1 MAVTS
6 QPVWQ
11 FRDPERYR
19 RAYELLMMEQPRD
32 RVAHQIAMSGLSTE
46 DATALVAEAWE
57 AGRGDRRGEGR
68 TEIMRG
74 VGVFSAGL
82 LATVFLSSVLSA
94 FGWYVLF
101 WGAILYG
108 IFDIVRGLKKLSS

>member
-6 QPVWQ
+6 EPVWQ

-19 RAYELLMMEQPRD
+19 RAYELLMMEQPQD
-32 RVAHQIAMSGLSTE
+32 RVVHQIAMSGLSTE

-68 TEIMRG
+68 VELMRG
-74 VGVFSAGL
+74 AGVFAAGL
-82 LATVFLSSVLSA
+82 LATIFLSSALSA

-101 WGAILYG
+101 WGAMLYG
-108 IFDIVRGLKKLSS
+108 VFDVIRGAKKLLS